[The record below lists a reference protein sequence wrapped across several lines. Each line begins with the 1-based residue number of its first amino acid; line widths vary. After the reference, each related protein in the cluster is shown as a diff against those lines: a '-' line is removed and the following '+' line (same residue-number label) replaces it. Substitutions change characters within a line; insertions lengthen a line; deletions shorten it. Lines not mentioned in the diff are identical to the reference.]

1 MICTLGRAY
10 EHQDQPFIIIEMR
23 VPTEFSRCM
32 HAHKLRSHLEALG
45 LLANLH
51 NVFTSK
57 FPLPPLVVLLLI
69 GELCL
74 VLQAD
79 QLSPRFLDGIELA
92 ELQLLH
98 GLMVPQ
104 KHGMFQV
111 LLGLT
116 LVQLLIM
123 CTCRDKQQ
131 GDEIV
136 RHQR

>member
-1 MICTLGRAY
+1 MY
-10 EHQDQPFIIIEMR
+10 
-23 VPTEFSRCM
+23 V
-32 HAHKLRSHLEALG
+32 HAHRPSSHLEALG

-51 NVFTSK
+51 DVFASK

-69 GELCL
+69 GELRL

-79 QLSPRFLDGIELA
+79 QLGPRLLDGVELA

-98 GLMVPQ
+98 GFVVPE

-116 LVQLLIM
+116 LVQLLIV
-123 CTCRDKQQ
+123 CTHGEARNRVMRLTGSKEKSLLDC
-131 GDEIV
+131 
-136 RHQR
+136 

>member
-1 MICTLGRAY
+1 M
-10 EHQDQPFIIIEMR
+10 D
-23 VPTEFSRCM
+23 M
-32 HAHKLRSHLEALG
+32 HVHKTSSHLEALG

-51 NVFTSK
+51 NVFASK

-69 GELCL
+69 GELRL

-79 QLSPRFLDGIELA
+79 QLSPRLLDGVELA

-98 GLMVPQ
+98 GLMVPE

-123 CTCRDKQQ
+123 CTRREKK
-131 GDEIV
+131 
-136 RHQR
+136 

>member
-1 MICTLGRAY
+1 MFAS
-10 EHQDQPFIIIEMR
+10 Q
-23 VPTEFSRCM
+23 
-32 HAHKLRSHLEALG
+32 
-45 LLANLH
+45 
-51 NVFTSK
+51 

-79 QLSPRFLDGIELA
+79 QLSPGLLDSVKLT

-98 GLMVPQ
+98 GLMVTE

-116 LVQLLIM
+116 FV
-123 CTCRDKQQ
+123 
-131 GDEIV
+131 
-136 RHQR
+136 